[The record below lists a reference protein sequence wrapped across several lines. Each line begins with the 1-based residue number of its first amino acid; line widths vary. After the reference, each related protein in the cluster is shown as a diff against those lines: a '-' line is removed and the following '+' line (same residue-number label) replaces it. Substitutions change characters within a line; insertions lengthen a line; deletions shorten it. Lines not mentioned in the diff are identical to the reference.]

1 MWRIFRGRAGKA
13 VRMHNLRAILLALL
27 RYGNLSRMRLAQMTG
42 LSNTTIT
49 NLTAELLRQGVVIED
64 DEPRPAAPPR
74 RRRAGRPQTGLR
86 LVPGARYAVGVQF
99 DVDQVNVAL
108 MDLHARAL
116 QTRSLPGALGQSP
129 EALLNETGAL
139 IREMIASSGVNPRRV
154 LGIGIGASGLVD
166 PQTGVN
172 VFAPN
177 LGWRDV
183 PMRDWLS
190 RALGMPVVVE
200 NNVRAMALAET
211 LFGVG
216 RDSSSLAFIYSR
228 VGVGAGFVVNGQL
241 YRGGDGGA
249 GEIGHTTIIPYGGER
264 CSCGNTGCL
273 ETLVSEP
280 AILRA
285 ADRLAETDPALR
297 DALANP
303 AGAPIERVFSAAEA
317 GSAAACGLLEERAGY
332 LGLALANLVNTV
344 NPELLVFGGIFAQG
358 ERYFLPVAERI
369 VRERAF
375 AGLGSRV
382 TFRTTSFDGTAGV
395 TGAAALALNQFFY
408 QREPA

>member
-1 MWRIFRGRAGKA
+1 
-13 VRMHNLRAILLALL
+13 MHNLRAILLALL

-64 DEPRPAAPPR
+64 DEPRPLPAPR

-86 LVPGARYAVGVQF
+86 LVPGARCAVGVQF
-99 DVDQVNVAL
+99 DVDQVNIAL

-116 QTRSLPGALGQSP
+116 QTRSLPGALNRPP
-129 EALLNETGAL
+129 EALLNETAAL
-139 IREMIASSGVNPRRV
+139 IKEVIAASGVNPRRV
-154 LGIGIGASGLVD
+154 LGVGVGASGLVD

-190 RALGMPVVVE
+190 RALGLPVVVE

-216 RDSSSLAFIYSR
+216 RDSGSLAFIYGR
-228 VGVGAGFVVNGQL
+228 VGVGAGFVVSGQL

-249 GEIGHTTIIPYGGER
+249 GEIGHTTVIPYGGER

-285 ADRLAETDPALR
+285 ANRLAESDPTLR
-297 DALANP
+297 EALATP
-303 AGAPIERVFSAAEA
+303 PGAPIERLFNAADA
-317 GSAAACGLLEERAGY
+317 GDAVACGLLEERAGY

-344 NPELLVFGGIFAQG
+344 NPELIVFGGIFAQG